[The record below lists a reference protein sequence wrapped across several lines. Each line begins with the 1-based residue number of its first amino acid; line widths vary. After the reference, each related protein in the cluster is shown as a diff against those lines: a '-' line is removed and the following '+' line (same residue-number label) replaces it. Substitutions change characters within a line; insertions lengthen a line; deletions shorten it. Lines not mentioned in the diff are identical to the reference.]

1 MIDDLI
7 TLGTREPYRMFT
19 SRAEYRLLLR
29 EDNADLRLREHGHTV
44 GLLPIEEYRR
54 FVFKKEQIETE
65 LARVRSSRLL
75 PSAAS
80 PELLATIGLEGSQN
94 GFSFEQL
101 LRRPDIS
108 YEQLAA
114 FDPEADLV
122 PLVIREQVEI
132 QIKYQGYIDR
142 QLDQV
147 TKMRGLEEAIIPAGF
162 DYAQLSG
169 LTVEV
174 REKLERTRP
183 DTLGQASRIPGVT
196 PVAIAIL
203 SVSLKSKGNRE

>member
-1 MIDDLI
+1 V
-7 TLGTREPYRMFT
+7 
-19 SRAEYRLLLR
+19 A
-29 EDNADLRLREHGHTV
+29 
-44 GLLPIEEYRR
+44 
-54 FVFKKEQIETE
+54 
-65 LARVRSSRLL
+65 
-75 PSAAS
+75 

-114 FDPEADLV
+114 FDPEATLV
-122 PLVIREQVEI
+122 PLAVREQVEI
-132 QIKYQGYIDR
+132 QIKYQGYVDR
-142 QLDQV
+142 QLEQV
-147 TKMRGLEEAIIPAGF
+147 AKMRGLEEAKIPSGF
-162 DYAQLSG
+162 AYAQLSG
-169 LTVEV
+169 LTAEV

-203 SVSLKSKGNRE
+203 SVFLKSKGNHA